1 MNISVIGCGYVG
13 LSLGILLSKKN
24 KVTFFDID
32 RNKIKKIKKQ
42 VSPINDDLISKYL
55 LKNQNIK
62 ASLNFKSAITNSEY
76 IIIATPTDY
85 DVKKNEFNTE
95 SIENTIIKAFK
106 YNSEAIIII
115 KSTIPLGYTE
125 YLRNKF
131 NNKKIIY
138 SPEFLREGQALY
150 DNLNP
155 SRIIIGDK
163 GKPGKKFYSMLLK
176 CIKTKKTPV
185 RYTTSTEAEA
195 IKLFSNTYLAMRIA
209 YFNELDSYCEKN
221 KLNTKTVI
229 NGMSFDPRI
238 GDYYNNPSFG
248 YGGYCLPK
256 DTKQLLKNYENIPNN
271 LITAIVS
278 SNSTRKDFIA
288 SNIIQKN
295 PKTVG
300 IFRINMKHGSDNFRT
315 SAIQDVIERIQK
327 KGIKIIIYEPLIKEK
342 YFNKSKIFKS
352 LKEFKK
358 NSNIIIA
365 NRYDKQLHDVKDKVY
380 TRDIFLRD

>member
-1 MNISVIGCGYVG
+1 
-13 LSLGILLSKKN
+13 
-24 KVTFFDID
+24 
-32 RNKIKKIKKQ
+32 
-42 VSPINDDLISKYL
+42 
-55 LKNQNIK
+55 
-62 ASLNFKSAITNSEY
+62 
-76 IIIATPTDY
+76 
-85 DVKKNEFNTE
+85 
-95 SIENTIIKAFK
+95 
-106 YNSEAIIII
+106 
-115 KSTIPLGYTE
+115 
-125 YLRNKF
+125 
-131 NNKKIIY
+131 
-138 SPEFLREGQALY
+138 
-150 DNLNP
+150 
-155 SRIIIGDK
+155 
-163 GKPGKKFYSMLLK
+163 
-176 CIKTKKTPV
+176 
-185 RYTTSTEAEA
+185 
-195 IKLFSNTYLAMRIA
+195 MRIA